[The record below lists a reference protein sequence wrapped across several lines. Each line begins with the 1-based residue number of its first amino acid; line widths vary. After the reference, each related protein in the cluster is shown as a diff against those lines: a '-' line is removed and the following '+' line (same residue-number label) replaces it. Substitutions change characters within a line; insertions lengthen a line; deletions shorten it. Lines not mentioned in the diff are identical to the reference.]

1 MPLAA
6 IYARVSS
13 PQQKVEQTIASQTAA
28 VRAQA
33 QALEFEVPEEWVFE
47 DEGVSGATLVR
58 PQLERLRDWVA
69 QGQISVV
76 FCNSPDRLARKY
88 AYQVLLIEEFARAGA
103 EIRFV
108 HGPKADTPEDEL
120 LLQFQGMIAEYE
132 KAQILERSRRG
143 KLHRARE
150 GSVNVLSGAPYGY
163 RYVRKSDHAPA
174 RYDIREEQA
183 AVVREIFRR
192 YTTEPISIGALAR
205 WLSKQRIP
213 TATGKSRWD
222 RSTVW
227 GMLKNPAYR
236 GHAAFRKTESTGH
249 RPRVNRVQR
258 LRGTPGGSRPAT
270 QARAQEDWI
279 EIPVPAILPVEVF
292 ELAERRL
299 AENRR
304 FSKRRTKEPS
314 LLQGIVACR
323 QCGYAY
329 YRTSTRTSRR
339 KIYYYR
345 CLGSDNY
352 RWEHG
357 RVCSNRPIRQD
368 YLDAL
373 VWEQIT
379 QLMANPTL
387 IRQELDR
394 RLEELHSSNPV
405 RSQQEHLESELSRIQ
420 RSKQRLVDA
429 YQEDLLS
436 LDELRGRIPNL
447 RDRERQIRRE
457 LRTLEAE
464 LLDQETYL
472 ALAENLE
479 SFLEHL
485 QEAATKSSVED
496 RQRVVR
502 LLVKEVLVDAE
513 TVLIRHSIPAG
524 SGGNGAG
531 YLLRGRGDDPALRGS
546 YRRRL
551 EHAVLHHTSRE
562 KLLDKAQDVPI
573 GHFLGQGCHNDC
585 ERDVVEECGDV
596 GIENDPIAVGMV
608 RQHPL
613 DGLMAVALRDV
624 PEGRLV
630 EFRFED
636 RGQES
641 SEHLLGDPVPDHWNA

>member
-47 DEGVSGATLVR
+47 DEGVSGATLIR
-58 PQLERLRDWVA
+58 PQLERLRDLVA
-69 QGQISVV
+69 QGQISIV

-88 AYQVLLIEEFARAGA
+88 AYQALLIEEFARAGA

-143 KLHRARE
+143 KLHRARA
-150 GSVNVLSGAPYGY
+150 GSVNVLSAAPYGY
-163 RYVRKSDHAPA
+163 RYVRKSEHAPS
-174 RYDIREEQA
+174 RYEVRKVQA
-183 AVVREIFRR
+183 EVVRKIFRR
-192 YTTEPISIGALAR
+192 YTEEPISIGALAR
-205 WLSKQRIP
+205 WLSSQGIP
-213 TATGKSRWD
+213 TAKGKSRWD

-227 GMLKNPAYR
+227 GMLKNPAYCGR
-236 GHAAFRKTESTGH
+236 AAFRKTRSTGQ
-249 RPRVNRVQR
+249 RPRVNRIQR
-258 LRGTPGGSRPAT
+258 LRGTPAGSRPAT
-270 QARAQEDWI
+270 RARAREDWI
-279 EIPVPAILPVEVF
+279 EIPVPAIIPDEVF
-292 ELAERRL
+292 ELAQRRL
-299 AENRR
+299 AENKR

-314 LLQGIVACR
+314 LLQGLVACR

-329 YRTSTRTSRR
+329 YRCSTRTSRR

-345 CLGSDNY
+345 CLGSDDY

-394 RLEELHSSNPV
+394 RLEELQYSDPV
-405 RSQQEHLESELSRIQ
+405 RSQQEHLESELLRVQ

-436 LDELRGRIPNL
+436 LDELRGRLPAL
-447 RDRERQIRRE
+447 RDRETQIQRE
-457 LRTLEAE
+457 LRTLEAQ

-479 SFLEHL
+479 TFLADL
-485 QEAATKSSVED
+485 RKAAAKSEPQD
-496 RQRVVR
+496 RQRVLR

-524 SGGNGAG
+524 EGGNGAG
-531 YLLRGRGDDPALRGS
+531 YLLRGRGDLADSGQPLPPRGS
-546 YRRRL
+546 G
-551 EHAVLHHTSRE
+551 
-562 KLLDKAQDVPI
+562 P
-573 GHFLGQGCHNDC
+573 
-585 ERDVVEECGDV
+585 VVRGDGEAASAGS
-596 GIENDPIAVGMV
+596 GIP
-608 RQHPL
+608 HS
-613 DGLMAVALRDV
+613 LR
-624 PEGRLV
+624 
-630 EFRFED
+630 
-636 RGQES
+636 
-641 SEHLLGDPVPDHWNA
+641 